1 MDRGR
6 SSTSSSDVLKGY
18 SLKQVEK
25 KFGIPIRKMTY
36 LIRKDVV
43 EPIIHEGNILLP
55 EEEINKFF
63 SLPKE
68 VQGNLHQSFL
78 KTLGP
83 GIITGASDDDPSG
96 IGTYSTVG
104 ANYGLGLTWLSL
116 YLLPMNTAVQETVA
130 RIGIVTGKG
139 LAGVMQRHYSKKIL
153 YVLIALLV
161 IANTI
166 NIGADIGAMV
176 ASFQLLVPAVG
187 FYSGAIVL
195 TLLMIWLEVTVPYH
209 KYAKILKW
217 LTVSLFGYVITG
229 LFFVHIDW
237 FSVAKSMVIPK
248 VVLDA
253 SFLAALVAVMGT
265 TISPYLFFWQAS
277 EEVEEERDK
286 GVLSDH
292 HKLAY
297 KREIKEMRVDTFTG
311 MSYANIIFLFI
322 VVVTASVFFS
332 KGIQIESAA
341 DAAKAL
347 EPFAGHAASF
357 LFTIGI
363 FGVGLL
369 SVPVLAGSSA
379 YAVSEIAGW
388 REGLSKRFMKARGF
402 YGVIIASMIIGLAM
416 NFLGVN
422 PIKALYYAA
431 IVNGITSPILM
442 FFIFKIGRDKKVM
455 GDFTS
460 PRWVNF
466 WGYIATVMM
475 GVTAVALIVFSFL
488 GK

>member
-1 MDRGR
+1 M
-6 SSTSSSDVLKGY
+6 KQY
-18 SLKQVEK
+18 SLKEVEK
-25 KFGIPIRKMTY
+25 KYGISVRKLAF
-36 LIRKDVV
+36 LIRRGII
-43 EPIIHEGNILLP
+43 EPVMESGKLFVPEG
-55 EEEINKFF
+55 EIARYKAM
-63 SLPKE
+63 PKE
-68 VQGNLHQSFL
+68 ALKEQNTSFL

-104 ANYGLGLTWLSL
+104 AQYGLGLTWLSL

-139 LAGVMQRHYSKKIL
+139 LAGVMQKHYSKKML
-153 YVLIALLV
+153 YVLITLLV

-176 ASFQLLVPAVG
+176 ASFQLLVPTVE

-209 KYAKILKW
+209 RYAKLLKW
-217 LTVSLFGYVITG
+217 LTISLVGYVVTG
-229 LFFVHIDW
+229 IFFVHVDW
-237 FSVAKSMVIPK
+237 PAVAQSLVVPK
-248 VVLDA
+248 VIFDA

-286 GVLSDH
+286 GILSDH
-292 HKLAY
+292 HKLAL
-297 KREIKEMRVDTFTG
+297 RHEIKEMRVDTFSG
-311 MSYANIIFLFI
+311 MAYANVIFLFI
-322 VVVTASVFFS
+322 VIVTASVFFS
-332 KGIQIESAA
+332 KGISIETAA
-341 DAAKAL
+341 DAARAL
-347 EPFAGHAASF
+347 EPFAGKFASF
-357 LFTIGI
+357 LFTVGI

-388 REGLSKRFMKARGF
+388 KEGLDKKFFKARGF
-402 YGVIIASMIIGLAM
+402 YGIIITSMLVGLVM
-416 NFLGVN
+416 NFFGIN
-422 PIKALYYAA
+422 PIRALYYAA

-442 FFIFKIGRDKKVM
+442 YFIFKIGRDKKVM
-455 GDFTS
+455 GEFVS

-466 WGYIATVMM
+466 WGYIATVLM
-475 GVTAVALIVFSFL
+475 GVSAISLFIFLAL